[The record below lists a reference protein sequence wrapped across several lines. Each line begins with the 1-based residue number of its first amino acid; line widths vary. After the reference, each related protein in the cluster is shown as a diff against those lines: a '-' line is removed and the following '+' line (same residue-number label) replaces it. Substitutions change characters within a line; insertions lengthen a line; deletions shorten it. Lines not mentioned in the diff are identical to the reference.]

1 MAQVVTFFD
10 DQKNDCFNKK
20 NPRPIPCTIAPVSR
34 ALVTVCVVWMEV
46 PGDVPD
52 ALEDGLPGIVSG

>member
-1 MAQVVTFFD
+1 MTFST
-10 DQKNDCFNKK
+10 KK

-52 ALEDGLPGIVSG
+52 ALEDGLPGIGVSG